1 MTNRT
6 QNLVLIATL
15 VVLDTSMILLG
26 WWVAF
31 ELRVDS
37 DFLPY
42 FGHAREEEARLLVL
56 MTLPL
61 WLAIFALC
69 RLYDRE
75 ELLGGPQEY
84 GNVVKGCLI
93 GFASLVIVSMFARMP
108 DLARSWLVL
117 GLILVTLFVG
127 LMRFGAR
134 RVFYS
139 LRRRGWFV
147 QRALIVGTNDDARA
161 IAKQLTPYRHSGVCV
176 VGFVDEYLPVGTP
189 IVDSLRVV
197 APTAMLQDAAREL
210 RADQVIL
217 VSGAMTW
224 ESFDQLLRGI
234 TVSHVDKYAIK
245 LSPGLYE
252 TLTTGVRVS
261 YKNRVPLL
269 DIERAPITGIDVL
282 LKDVLD
288 YGFGALVFVVTLP
301 LAVGIALLL
310 RFYAQTPV
318 LASSR
323 VLGKR
328 GQVFNMY
335 LFKSVLPNAHPWV
348 RGNRFGS
355 FLFATGLNKL
365 PQLWM
370 VLRGKMSLVGPRPV
384 EARNAMLYQTWLSNL
399 LSLKPGMTGARAS
412 SAENFITL
420 EQEMLLELYYARNY
434 SIWLDLQI
442 FFQTIK
448 RVVRRERIL
457 LKADQEATAL
467 ANQWLGS
474 TMPPSSE
481 QGLS

>member
-1 MTNRT
+1 
-6 QNLVLIATL
+6 
-15 VVLDTSMILLG
+15 MILLG
-26 WWVAF
+26 WWLAF
-31 ELRVDS
+31 ALRVNN

-42 FGHAREEEARLLVL
+42 YGDARPEQARDVVFF
-56 MTLPL
+56 TLPL
-61 WLAIFALC
+61 WLGIFALC

-93 GFASLVIVSMFARMP
+93 GFASMIIVSMFARMP
-108 DLARSWLVL
+108 DLARGWLVL
-117 GLILVTLFVG
+117 GLVLVTLLVG
-127 LMRFGAR
+127 LMRFAVR

-161 IAKQLTPYRHSGVCV
+161 IARQLMPPRNSGVEV
-176 VGFVDEYLPVGTP
+176 LGFVDDYLPVGTLV
-189 IVDSLRVV
+189 VDSLRVV
-197 APTAMLQDAAREL
+197 ASTPMLQGSTREL
-210 RADQVIL
+210 RIDQVIL

-234 TVSHVDKYAIK
+234 TVSRADRYAIK

-269 DIERAPITGIDVL
+269 DIERAPITGIDAL
-282 LKDVLD
+282 LKGLLD
-288 YGFGALVFVVTLP
+288 YGLGMLAFVLTLPFLLVF
-301 LAVGIALLL
+301 ALLL
-310 RFYAQTPV
+310 RFYARQPV
-318 LASSR
+318 LESAE

-328 GQVFNMY
+328 GQSFKMH
-335 LFKSVLPNAHPWV
+335 LLKSVSPNTVPWA
-348 RGNRFGS
+348 RGNRMGK

-365 PQLWM
+365 PQLGM

-384 EARNAMLYQTWLSNL
+384 ESRLALLYQTWLPNL

-412 SAENFITL
+412 SAENSITL
-420 EQEMLLELYYARNY
+420 EQEMRFELYYARNY

-442 FFQTIK
+442 IFQTMK
-448 RVVRRERIL
+448 RMVKRERVL
-457 LKADQEATAL
+457 RKADPDAMVLT
-467 ANQWLGS
+467 NQWQVP
-474 TMPPSSE
+474 TMPPPFE
-481 QGLS
+481 QRMS